1 MKHFTTLDVDFIY
14 NYLIDKEYFTEEEL
28 CLVVKA
34 FGDNIDTYN
43 TIIYTRYG
51 YDFEQLYDLEENL

>member
-1 MKHFTTLDVDFIY
+1 MKRFTTLEVDFIY
-14 NYLIDKEYFTEEEL
+14 NYLIDKEYFTKEEL

-43 TIIYTRYG
+43 AIIHTRYG